1 MNQTALKGDTA
12 PTLVVDLASAGNG
25 VGADLVFSNIR
36 LCNED
41 AKNDCQQILTT
52 WTIIAEIL
60 IFTLP
65 YAGV

>member
-1 MNQTALKGDTA
+1 MNQTALKGDAA

-41 AKNDCQQILTT
+41 AKIDCQQILFL
-52 WTIIAEIL
+52 TIMVKIPFYFAIS
-60 IFTLP
+60 
-65 YAGV
+65 GV